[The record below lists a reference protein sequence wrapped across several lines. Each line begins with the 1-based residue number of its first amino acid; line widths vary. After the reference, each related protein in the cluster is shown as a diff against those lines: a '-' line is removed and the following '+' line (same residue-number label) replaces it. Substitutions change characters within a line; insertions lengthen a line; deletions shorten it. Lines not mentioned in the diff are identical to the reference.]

1 MQPSTKSK
9 LSKLDEVKDNNVIT
23 RSTMERRSIYRTLR
37 KQDLRYANSV
47 VGSTDY
53 MAPEVLR
60 GKTYAHSVDYWSLG
74 CILFEFLGG
83 FAPFTG
89 SDQKET
95 WTNLQNWTRV
105 LKRPVYDLPQDLIFN
120 LTDIAWDVVTRFV
133 FSTVSETLFLY

>member
-1 MQPSTKSK
+1 MTPSTKSK

-60 GKTYAHSVDYWSLG
+60 GKTYTHSVDYWSLG
-74 CILFEFLGG
+74 SILFEFLAG

-89 SDQKET
+89 SDQTET
-95 WTNLQNWTRV
+95 WTNLQNWTKV
-105 LKRPVYDLPQDLIFN
+105 LKRPVYDLPEDLIFN
-120 LTDIAWDVVTRFV
+120 LTDVAWDAVTRFI
-133 FSTVSETLFLY
+133 FFNCQ